1 MKFFT
6 HKRSLP
12 AVPLI
17 SLIDILA
24 ILLIFFIATT
34 TFKKQESLVKI
45 NLPKSSEMD
54 SSPDRSN
61 RVVLSLTKD
70 KEIFLAE
77 QMIPIE
83 DLAAALRQL
92 RESDPDGKLELKA
105 DQEAEIGLLVKIWDS
120 AKQAGV
126 EIEKLPL
133 RILLEGAGN

>member
-12 AVPLI
+12 TVPII

-54 SSPDRSN
+54 ASSDSAA

-70 KEIFLAE
+70 GEVFLGE
-77 QMIPIE
+77 QEVPIE
-83 DLAAALRQL
+83 NLAGALQQL
-92 RESDPDGKLELKA
+92 KDSDPDGKLELKA
-105 DQEAEIGLLVKIWDS
+105 DQEAEIGLLVKIWDA
-120 AKQAGV
+120 AKRAGV
-126 EIEKLPL
+126 DIEKLPL
-133 RILLEGAGN
+133 RILIDGSTN